1 MRGRDTEVYGFVSWI
16 LSRIS
21 FCLYLLW
28 AVVPDHRIVNTLGFS
43 YFPSKYWAIAFPQFI
58 FVTFLFAVVAYW
70 ALSLTNTPAL
80 SSYTLVA
87 GKPVLG
93 RQEGRLLP
101 CRQASKSKLSLL
113 RMMHAEASLHG
124 VSSIDPR
131 FVLLRHTSAHSGL
144 LGRRGARRR
153 RRVDREGRILHLHSP
168 APPDQR
174 TPILI
179 VIIIK

>member
-87 GKPVLG
+87 DTRQPTADCWGGGG
-93 RQEGRLLP
+93 RGGGGESTVKVESSTFTVPLHRINELLY
-101 CRQASKSKLSLL
+101 
-113 RMMHAEASLHG
+113 
-124 VSSIDPR
+124 SS
-131 FVLLRHTSAHSGL
+131 
-144 LGRRGARRR
+144 
-153 RRVDREGRILHLHSP
+153 
-168 APPDQR
+168 
-174 TPILI
+174 
-179 VIIIK
+179 